1 MITNFEDFTGELSD
15 DELRILPAVIHSF
28 RRYKKENPIKADAIV
43 IGINDYLLKRKM
55 NFKMTQPRLRKM
67 VNFIRTNSLLPLI
80 ATSKGYFTDSCKL
93 TIQDQIKSLEER
105 ARSIQNCADGLKK
118 FV

>member
-15 DELRILPAVIHSF
+15 DELNILPAVIHSF
-28 RRYKKENPIKADAIV
+28 RRYKKDNPIKAPLI
-43 IGINDYLLKRKM
+43 IEGINDYITKKGYK
-55 NFKMTQPRLRKM
+55 FKMTEPRLRKM
-67 VNFIRTNSLLPLI
+67 VNLIRSNSLLPLI
-80 ATSKGYFTDSCKL
+80 ATSKGYFTDSCKM

-118 FV
+118 FL